1 MRVEGE
7 HGVGVV
13 DNRPVAEVH
22 AVEGPD
28 GDPPPAVGTR
38 LDLAQRYDPHD
49 ASTTYGF
56 SWPSSVERAMARSR
70 SLRVILTA
78 SPPAAPAAIA
88 LPFTTYSASLASTG
102 RSGRKDS
109 ASSSGIVRSG
119 SASSSLKGPIAVRSS
134 SSQYASP

>member
-1 MRVEGE
+1 HHQLLHAEPRDHVALYVERHEQLGQRVGADHRQGMRVEGQ

-13 DNRPVAEVH
+13 DHRPVAEVH

-70 SLRVILTA
+70 SSRVILTA
-78 SPPAAPAAIA
+78 SPPATPAAIA
-88 LPFTTYSASLASTG
+88 LP
-102 RSGRKDS
+102 
-109 ASSSGIVRSG
+109 
-119 SASSSLKGPIAVRSS
+119 
-134 SSQYASP
+134 

>member
-1 MRVEGE
+1 MNGAPRKLAARATSPAATSARADHRQGMRVEGE

-70 SLRVILTA
+70 SLRVIL
-78 SPPAAPAAIA
+78 
-88 LPFTTYSASLASTG
+88 
-102 RSGRKDS
+102 
-109 ASSSGIVRSG
+109 
-119 SASSSLKGPIAVRSS
+119 
-134 SSQYASP
+134 